1 MNESED
7 DVIEEKDL
15 ENDSSVEIRDAS
27 TSSLDNRLNVKDNV
41 AKMLNNKLKGNFAS
55 ENVVNFSRWNLA
67 DSGIFLLSEGLNFV
81 TTSNTINKAK
91 LKTELETLDRVLR
104 LKWHFRNEENK
115 FDLDQ
120 FKPKSIFNLRN
131 KDAAIEVYMS
141 SLEEKLM
148 KIEIPKDKYNNLT
161 CKEWQALYDFKN
173 DESIV
178 IEGSSKESTVV
189 VWDRADY
196 IKEAEKQL
204 GDSDAYEE
212 PLMTLN
218 HLLAPYIER
227 QKKNRKRV
235 DLKKE
240 PIKYFEVKDP
250 KFATFCLLPKIHK
263 QLNNVPGIPVIS
275 NCGYYTESISAFLDF
290 HLQPL
295 AQGVKS
301 YISFFTKISW

>member
-41 AKMLNNKLKGNFAS
+41 AKMLNNRLQGNFAS

-81 TTSNTINKAK
+81 PTSNTKDKAK
-91 LKTELETLDRVLR
+91 LKTELDALDRVLR
-104 LKWHFRNEENK
+104 LKWHFRKEENE

-131 KDAAIEVYMS
+131 KDAAIKVYMS

-148 KIEIPKDKYNNLT
+148 KIEIPTDKYNNLT
-161 CKEWQALYDFKN
+161 CKERQALYDFKN

-178 IEGSSKESTVV
+178 IKGSGKGP
-189 VWDRADY
+189 
-196 IKEAEKQL
+196 Q
-204 GDSDAYEE
+204 
-212 PLMTLN
+212 
-218 HLLAPYIER
+218 
-227 QKKNRKRV
+227 
-235 DLKKE
+235 
-240 PIKYFEVKDP
+240 
-250 KFATFCLLPKIHK
+250 
-263 QLNNVPGIPVIS
+263 
-275 NCGYYTESISAFLDF
+275 
-290 HLQPL
+290 
-295 AQGVKS
+295 
-301 YISFFTKISW
+301 

>member
-1 MNESED
+1 M
-7 DVIEEKDL
+7 
-15 ENDSSVEIRDAS
+15 
-27 TSSLDNRLNVKDNV
+27 
-41 AKMLNNKLKGNFAS
+41 
-55 ENVVNFSRWNLA
+55 
-67 DSGIFLLSEGLNFV
+67 LSEGLNFV

-161 CKEWQALYDFKN
+161 SKERQALYDLKN
-173 DESIV
+173 DKNIV
-178 IEGSSKESTVV
+178 IKGADKGSAVV
-189 VWDRADY
+189 VWDREDY

-204 GDSDAYEE
+204 GDSDVYEE
-212 PLMTLN
+212 VPDDPEPLISTI
-218 HLLAPYIER
+218 HRTIE
-227 QKKNRKRV
+227 KIRKRG

-240 PIKYFEVKDP
+240 TIKYFEVKDP
-250 KFATFCLLPKIHK
+250 KFARFYLLPKIHK
-263 QLNNVPGIPVIS
+263 RLNNVPGRPVIS

-301 YISFFTKISW
+301 YISFFTKIS